1 MVLIY
6 FPFEHFCLFQAMGTF
21 CLHQSIREIY
31 DGECEL
37 QVLYIKPK
45 ICCVIIINETLV
57 MKQIICTFRMPHEVI
72 FFLTQHAFSLQGSFT
87 SEWLPAPQ
95 QNFSSSRWIFFLN
108 HSKNYLC
115 WSSALI
121 YFASTRSMPCES
133 PVSRVN
139 FTLLNNIYILKL
151 ENYLY
156 LSTLAHLNHD
166 TEVLMETCQFYY

>member
-37 QVLYIKPK
+37 KVLYIKPK

-72 FFLTQHAFSLQGSFT
+72 FFSDITHIFLSVLFYQWMIASSTAKLLQLQMDFFFWITVRITSAGVQPWYILPAQGLCPVKVLFQGWILLFWITFT
-87 SEWLPAPQ
+87 SC
-95 QNFSSSRWIFFLN
+95 S
-108 HSKNYLC
+108 
-115 WSSALI
+115 
-121 YFASTRSMPCES
+121 
-133 PVSRVN
+133 
-139 FTLLNNIYILKL
+139 
-151 ENYLY
+151 
-156 LSTLAHLNHD
+156 
-166 TEVLMETCQFYY
+166 